1 MKPPRLMS
9 IFTDFEDII
18 KDLKVNFSISDKTF
32 ILPISILLHT
42 AYIFVLSS

>member
-32 ILPISILLHT
+32 ILPISILHT